1 MNARDRGRKAAGDS
15 ADGREQREARRG
27 PGDRDRHARHQ
38 LSAIAVTPM
47 AMPSTTSP
55 EAICVTD
62 APTAASPWI
71 TTATELA

>member
-1 MNARDRGRKAAGDS
+1 
-15 ADGREQREARRG
+15 
-27 PGDRDRHARHQ
+27 
-38 LSAIAVTPM
+38 L